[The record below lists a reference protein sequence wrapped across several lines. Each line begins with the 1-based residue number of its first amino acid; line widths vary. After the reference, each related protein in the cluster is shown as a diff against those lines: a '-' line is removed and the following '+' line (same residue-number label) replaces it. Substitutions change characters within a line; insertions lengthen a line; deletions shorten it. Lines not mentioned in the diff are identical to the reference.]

1 MKIFIDLGA
10 YNGDTIKKA
19 MHLYPDFDKYIGF
32 EPVPELY
39 KKAKNRFSKDPRV
52 KIYLSAVSSSN
63 GTKKFY
69 ISKYKGKISKGSTLL
84 DSKTSNNIKKS
95 KFIKVNTIDFSE
107 FLEKNVNEYDEVVLK
122 VDIEGEEYNLFEYM
136 IKTNSIRFIDK
147 IYCDWH
153 YDKIGVSKER
163 HDKIVSDLVFLN
175 FSIKGNNSSDA
186 M

>member
-19 MHLYPDFDKYIGF
+19 ISIYPNFDKYIGF
-32 EPVPELY
+32 ETVPELY
-39 KKAKNRFSKDPRV
+39 KKAKSRFVKDDRV
-52 KIYLSAVSSSN
+52 KVYSFAASSSN
-63 GTKKFY
+63 GVEKFY

-84 DSKTSNNIKKS
+84 SSKTSNNIKKD
-95 KFIKVNTIDFSE
+95 KFIKVKTIDFSE
-107 FLEKNVNEYDEVVLK
+107 FLKENVSEEDEVVLK

-136 IKTNSIRFIDK
+136 IKNDSIRFVDK

-153 YDKIGVSKER
+153 YKKIGASKER
-163 HDKIVSDLVFLN
+163 HDKVVSDLVSLG
-175 FSIKGNNSSDA
+175 FSIKGKNSSDA